1 MKLFKVTSD
10 CTLRAQKATL
20 LLKNMQVNS
29 TANGTQS
36 PSLGTTRQTVVP
48 GKRVVGE
55 ATALPL
61 TAPTKWIHW
70 LSSIVST
77 SDINPTT
84 FLEHPSI
91 ASTEVSKAVSVP
103 FGNRS
108 TVGYPTISPA
118 FGYEDPSIGARV
130 FTGVLLFF
138 IAVIGTIGNIN
149 VISTSRKKTGP
160 KIPPDLKKTSNRIIV
175 FLASIDLLGCLF
187 NIPLTFVA
195 VTFKP
200 NGRLL
205 NTLSVLHISLT
216 QGTQLGTSACLVL
229 MAVNR
234 SDAIVRFQQPG
245 RITERSLW
253 KLILIISLL
262 SSVVGFTTFFS
273 TFDKP
278 LVLWEPDLC
287 LHSKVIPVL
296 NLCVVFSVIA
306 SAVCAIKLYSDIKRY
321 LKTHNKNVGL
331 SLGVHERQQRE
342 REAKVTCLI
351 RQFIAVF
358 IITYGPLVTVQAT
371 YMLMSAL
378 HISTRNTDPLIAA
391 RLFLFIG
398 HAANPIVHSGLAPK
412 LKQVLSLSHL
422 CVGKSEEKENKNP
435 KKRASHVKNAL
446 EMEVMELAIHNNVME
461 ASQQVNHLG
470 VEGNTHKQDTSK
482 HNTKQ
487 SRNTR
492 QSRKGDTKE
501 STNARA
507 ERVVVTADINP
518 KQSGKRVSKKIL
530 YQAERIHRNEA
541 RRGDILGCPSI
552 ERATVA
558 ASFRSVVFAWP
569 DVSHLEKSGS
579 DSGITPVQDI
589 K

>member
-1 MKLFKVTSD
+1 
-10 CTLRAQKATL
+10 
-20 LLKNMQVNS
+20 MQANY

-36 PSLGTTRQTVVP
+36 PSLGTTRQRAVP

-55 ATALPL
+55 ATTLPII
-61 TAPTKWIHW
+61 APTKWIHW
-70 LSSIVST
+70 LSSNVST
-77 SDINPTT
+77 SDIHPTT
-84 FLEHPSI
+84 FLEHTSI
-91 ASTEVSKAVSVP
+91 VSTEVSKAVSVP

-205 NTLSVLHISLT
+205 NTLSILHISLT
-216 QGTQLGTSACLVL
+216 QVTQLGTSACLVL
-229 MAVNR
+229 LAVNR

-245 RITERSLW
+245 RITERSLP

-321 LKTHNKNVGL
+321 LKTHNKTVGL

-358 IITYGPLVTVQAT
+358 IITYGPLVTVQTT
-371 YMLMSAL
+371 YMLMSVL
-378 HISTRNTDPLIAA
+378 HISTRSTDPLIAA

-412 LKQVLSLSHL
+412 LKQILRPSRL
-422 CVGKSEEKENKNP
+422 CVGQSEEKENKNP
-435 KKRASHVKNAL
+435 TKRAGHVNNAF
-446 EMEVMELAIHNNVME
+446 VMEAMEITIHNNVKE

-470 VEGNTHKQDTSK
+470 VDGNAHKQETSK

-501 STNARA
+501 CTNARA

-518 KQSGKRVSKKIL
+518 KQSGKRVSKKRL

-541 RRGDILGCPSI
+541 RRGDILECPSI
-552 ERATVA
+552 EHATVA
-558 ASFRSVVFAWP
+558 ASVRSVVCAWS
-569 DVSHLEKSGS
+569 DVSHAERSGS
-579 DSGITPVQDI
+579 DGGNMKLSNTTPV
-589 K
+589 